1 MKLKLNTMTEN
12 PDALKAKIRDLEIA
26 EKTWSDIFN
35 SLDEIMFIIDM
46 DCNIVQINQSGLQF
60 LGKKKEEVLG
70 KKCFELFD
78 NDKAAPKTCALKLA
92 QQKKKPENI
101 ERYDPATDRTFLI
114 TESPILENGKMAR
127 LIELRKDITDIK
139 NAEEQIRKF
148 SRAIEQSPN
157 AILITDLQG
166 IIEYVNPALCSM
178 TGYTAEEITGQNP
191 RIFKSNK
198 QDAPFYKKMWET
210 ITKGKEWR
218 GELQNKKKNGEIF
231 WVYVTISLIRK
242 ADNKV
247 THYLA
252 IEEDIT
258 EEKKNREALA
268 LSEERYRE
276 QNRRM
281 DSIVETLPDGILVLR
296 SYRELFK

>member
-1 MKLKLNTMTEN
+1 
-12 PDALKAKIRDLEIA
+12 
-26 EKTWSDIFN
+26 
-35 SLDEIMFIIDM
+35 
-46 DCNIVQINQSGLQF
+46 
-60 LGKKKEEVLG
+60 
-70 KKCFELFD
+70 
-78 NDKAAPKTCALKLA
+78 
-92 QQKKKPENI
+92 
-101 ERYDPATDRTFLI
+101 
-114 TESPILENGKMAR
+114 
-127 LIELRKDITDIK
+127 
-139 NAEEQIRKF
+139 
-148 SRAIEQSPN
+148 
-157 AILITDLQG
+157 
-166 IIEYVNPALCSM
+166 M

-258 EEKKNREALA
+258 EEKKNREALT

-281 DSIVETLPDGILVLR
+281 DSIVETLTRRNLGVR
-296 SYRELFK
+296 FTGSY